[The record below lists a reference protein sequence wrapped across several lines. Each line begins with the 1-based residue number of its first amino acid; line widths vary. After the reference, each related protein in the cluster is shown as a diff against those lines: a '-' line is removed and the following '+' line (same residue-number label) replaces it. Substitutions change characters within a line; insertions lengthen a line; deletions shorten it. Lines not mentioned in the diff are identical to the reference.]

1 MNEWEPIDWVDFDD
15 EYLDNEERAMKL
27 VQKYGF
33 DFDKVSKQEIRD
45 LIEQEIE
52 NFHEGSSEYIRV
64 LCGYLYCTGN
74 SIDATLIK
82 RAKEEISMD
91 VGCMIDSEW
100 IDSLISNNADGQRDN
115 IIKSFVQYYHN
126 YLEE

>member
-1 MNEWEPIDWVDFDD
+1 MNEWEPIDWVDFNDG
-15 EYLDNEERAMKL
+15 YLDNEERAMKL

-33 DFDKVSKQEIRD
+33 DFDKVPKQEIRN

-52 NFHEGSSEYIRV
+52 NFHDGGSEYIRV
-64 LCGYLYCTGN
+64 LCGYLYCTGD
-74 SIDATLIK
+74 STDAALIK

-100 IDSLISNNADGQRDN
+100 IDSLISSNADGQRDN